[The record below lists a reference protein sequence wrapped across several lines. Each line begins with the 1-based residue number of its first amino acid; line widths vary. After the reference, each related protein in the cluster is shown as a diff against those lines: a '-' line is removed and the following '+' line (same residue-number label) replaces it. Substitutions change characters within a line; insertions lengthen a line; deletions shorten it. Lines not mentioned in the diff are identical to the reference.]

1 MEEGTLAKHPQGKAG
16 VNISKTKYDAIRK
29 AIMQSLHA
37 HGEMTYTALA
47 KAVEQRLRG
56 FDGSVRWYTETVKL
70 DLETRRV
77 IERVRNTRPQRLR
90 LISRQSC
97 VVP

>member
-1 MEEGTLAKHPQGKAG
+1 MEERTLTKHQRGKAG
-16 VNISKTKYDAIRK
+16 VNISKRRYEAIRK
-29 AIMQSLHA
+29 AIMLSLHA

-56 FDGSVRWYTETVKL
+56 FDGSVRRYTETVKL
-70 DLETRRV
+70 DLEARRV
-77 IERVRNTRPQRLR
+77 IERVQNTRPQRLR